1 MINKYPYTNYQDINF
16 DWLLRKAGDVD
27 KASIIANNAANAAAN
42 SAAEAKAAATNAANS
57 AAAAEAT
64 ADTLEPRIAAATKD
78 ATAEA
83 KAAATNAANSAAAA
97 EATADTLEPRI
108 AAATKDATAEA
119 KAAATNAANSAAAAE
134 NSATEAKQAAASV
147 PSLLDV
153 LKAVYPVG
161 AFYISATATSP
172 RAVFGFGTWTQIKD
186 RFILAAG
193 DTYPA
198 ASSGGESEVTLT
210 TVQMPSHNHGLPH
223 PNQAGDT
230 TAPIAFFSESDTTK
244 TFGAVACYSNNAGGG
259 EPHNNMPPYLA
270 AYIWQRTA

>member
-1 MINKYPYTNYQDINF
+1 MINKYPYTNYQDINL
-16 DWLLRKAGDVD
+16 DWLLRKAGDID
-27 KASIIANNAANAAAN
+27 NAAKAAAN
-42 SAAEAKAAATNAANS
+42 SAAEANSASNAAANS

-83 KAAATNAANSAAAA
+83 KAAATNASNSAAAA
-97 EATADTLEPRI
+97 
-108 AAATKDATAEA
+108 K
-119 KAAATNAANSAAAAE
+119 

-147 PSLLDV
+147 PSLLDM

-172 RAVFGFGTWTQIKD
+172 RTVFGFGTWTQIKD

-198 ASSGGESEVTLT
+198 ASRGGEAAVTLT
-210 TVQMPSHNHGLPH
+210 TDQIPSHFHQLKISDDVGVY
-223 PNQAGDT
+223 D
-230 TAPIAFFSESDTTK
+230 IA
-244 TFGAVACYSNNAGGG
+244 ARGGG
-259 EPHNNMPPYLA
+259 ANESLSTTDSTITSVGGGQPHNNMPPYLA
-270 AYIWQRTA
+270 AYVWQRTA